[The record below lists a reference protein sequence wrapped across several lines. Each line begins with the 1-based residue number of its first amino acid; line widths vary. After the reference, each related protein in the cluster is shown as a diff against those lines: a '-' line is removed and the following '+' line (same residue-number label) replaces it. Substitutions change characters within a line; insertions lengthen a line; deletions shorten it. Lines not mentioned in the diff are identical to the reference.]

1 MKISYKNYNKM
12 IFYKKEKI
20 LIPVLFD
27 IAGLFLYFDEKSSGY
42 DMGKV
47 KSISISEKKGT
58 KKHNVDSVRVIDDFG
73 LENDAHAGFM
83 HRQVSFLAVES
94 IEKMRKQGLNVKSGD
109 FAENITTEGIELCS
123 FKPGDILKIN
133 NIEFIISQ
141 MGKVCHHRCAIYFQA
156 GDCIMP
162 KEGVFAVVKGN
173 GEIKSGD
180 KIEYIPKNK
189 MNAAVITLSD
199 KGSKGEREDITGVR
213 IIDFLKENLDLSFVR
228 YDMIPDEKNQLE
240 SLLKELTDRQEIDI
254 IVTNGS
260 TGIAPRD
267 IAPDV
272 TGEIVEKRL
281 PGFEEAMRME
291 SFKVTPHAL
300 ISRAVCGTRNR
311 SFILNVPGS
320 PKGAIENL
328 TVVLKAIPH
337 TVKKLQGDQTDCA
350 VH

>member
-1 MKISYKNYNKM
+1 
-12 IFYKKEKI
+12 
-20 LIPVLFD
+20 
-27 IAGLFLYFDEKSSGY
+27 
-42 DMGKV
+42 MGTV

-58 KKHNVDSVRVIDDFG
+58 KKINVESAEVIDNFG
-73 LENDAHAGFM
+73 IKNDAHAGFM
-83 HRQVSFLAVES
+83 HRQVSFLAIES
-94 IEKMRKQGLNVKSGD
+94 IEKMRKQGLDVKSGD
-109 FAENITTEGIELCS
+109 FAENITTKGIELCS

-133 NIEFIISQ
+133 DIEFIISQ

-162 KEGVFAVVKGN
+162 KEGIFAVVRGN
-173 GEIKSGD
+173 GIIKPGD

-199 KGSKGEREDITGVR
+199 KGSKGEREDITGVK
-213 IIDFLKENLDLSFVR
+213 IMEYLNNNMDLSFIR
-228 YDMIPDEKNQLE
+228 YDMIPDEKTQLE
-240 SLLKELTDRQEIDI
+240 NLLKELTDRQEIDI
-254 IVTNGS
+254 IITNGS

-272 TGEIVEKRL
+272 TAKIVEKRL

-328 TVVLKAIPH
+328 SVVIKAIPH
-337 TVKKLQGDQTDCA
+337 TVKKLQGDKTDCA
-350 VH
+350 VN